1 MAFRNVIQETVH
13 DILQVFFYEGSERK
27 IILEN
32 GVTNIFAFTK
42 NSEFFLFNNNKTNP
56 IFLYFLL
63 SGS

>member
-32 GVTNIFAFTK
+32 GVTNIFAFIK
-42 NSEFFLFNNNKTNP
+42 NSEFFLFNSNKTNP